1 MCLLVIEARTC
12 GRDESDGLI
21 SWAVFK
27 RSIGASCSEF
37 LPVAGCAARFIATQ
51 HTHCASL
58 HFPVSMTSPAED
70 HAAVCVKCAL
80 YSFLLPLLHDIY
92 YPVPFVIAA
101 PRLIPVVPLQ

>member
-1 MCLLVIEARTC
+1 
-12 GRDESDGLI
+12 
-21 SWAVFK
+21 
-27 RSIGASCSEF
+27 
-37 LPVAGCAARFIATQ
+37 
-51 HTHCASL
+51 
-58 HFPVSMTSPAED
+58 MTSPAED